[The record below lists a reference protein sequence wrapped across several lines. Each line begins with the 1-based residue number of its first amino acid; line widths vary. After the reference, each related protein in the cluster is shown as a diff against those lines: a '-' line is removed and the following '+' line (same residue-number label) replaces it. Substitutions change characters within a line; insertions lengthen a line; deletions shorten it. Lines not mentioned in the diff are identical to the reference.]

1 MIYTMGRLFNAHTE
15 VKALPQLTA
24 TVSLYSQQGQIYT
37 NLEQMISFVYDDS
50 SNSFQIR
57 GVIFLTAFVG
67 FL

>member
-24 TVSLYSQQGQIYT
+24 TVSLYSQQGQIYI
-37 NLEQMISFVYDDS
+37 NLEQISFVYDDS
-50 SNSFQIR
+50 SNSSQIR